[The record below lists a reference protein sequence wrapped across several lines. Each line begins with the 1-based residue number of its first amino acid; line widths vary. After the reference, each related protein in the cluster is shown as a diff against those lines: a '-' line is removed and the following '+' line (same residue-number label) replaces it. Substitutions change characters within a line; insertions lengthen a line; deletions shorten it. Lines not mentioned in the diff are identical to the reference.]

1 MYDALGRMKKIFSMR
16 LPLVDGQGNFGSVDG
31 DTAAAMRYTEV
42 RMAKAAHALVNDI
55 EKDTVD
61 FQDNYDGSESEPK
74 VLPAEFPN
82 LLVNGAAGIA
92 VGMATNVPPHNL
104 GEVID
109 ACISLLD
116 NPAITLTELIEHVP
130 APHFP
135 NGGIMSGRAG
145 APSPHHT
152 GRAA

>member
-1 MYDALGRMKKIFSMR
+1 IYDALVRMTQSFSMR

-74 VLPAEFPN
+74 VLPARSEEHTSE
-82 LLVNGAAGIA
+82 LQSLMRISYA
-92 VGMATNVPPHNL
+92 VFCL
-104 GEVID
+104 
-109 ACISLLD
+109 
-116 NPAITLTELIEHVP
+116 
-130 APHFP
+130 
-135 NGGIMSGRAG
+135 
-145 APSPHHT
+145 
-152 GRAA
+152 